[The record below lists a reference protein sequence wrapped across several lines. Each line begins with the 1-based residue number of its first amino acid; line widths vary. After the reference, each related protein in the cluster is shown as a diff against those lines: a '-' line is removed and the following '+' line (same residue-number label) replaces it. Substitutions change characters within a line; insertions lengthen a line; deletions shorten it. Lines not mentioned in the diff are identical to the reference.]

1 MRYFFDLDDT
11 VIDSSH
17 RQRINAD
24 GSIDL
29 AFWRANSTPEKIML
43 DAALPLAEMW
53 RRAKAQ
59 GDMVNICTSRV
70 MSAADFAMLESHG
83 LTYDFCLSRQ
93 AWDDRPCG
101 ELKLSMLR
109 EYAARIRSPWAPFC
123 KISVLFDDNID
134 VQDTLGGAG
143 FSVLDPIQWNQIQQ
157 KATA

>member
-29 AFWRANSTPEKIML
+29 AFWRANSTPEQIML
-43 DAALPLAEMW
+43 DAALPLAETW

-59 GDMVNICTSRV
+59 GDMVSVCTSRV
-70 MSAADFAMLESHG
+70 MSAADVAMLHGHG
-83 LTYDFCLSRQ
+83 LEYDFCLSRKP
-93 AWDDRPCG
+93 WDERGCG

-109 EYAARIRSPWAPFC
+109 EYAQMIRCPWARFC
-123 KISVLFDDNID
+123 KTSVLFDDNSD
-134 VQDTLGGAG
+134 VQNTLETAG
-143 FSVLDPIQWNQIQQ
+143 FPVVDPVKWNQLLR
-157 KATA
+157 KTA